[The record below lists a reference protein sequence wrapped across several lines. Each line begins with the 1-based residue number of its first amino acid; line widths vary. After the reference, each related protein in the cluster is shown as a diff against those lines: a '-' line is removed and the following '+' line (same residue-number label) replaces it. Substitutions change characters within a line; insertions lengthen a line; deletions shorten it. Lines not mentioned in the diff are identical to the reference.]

1 MDWIRY
7 TIIASIVGIALI
19 LVNEWTAFKKEHAL
33 APRVEA
39 RAETRTA
46 APIDQDIPAADAPL
60 PAASVNNEELPASTI
75 AETSSSETSFADTD
89 GDSRI
94 VRVRTDTLL
103 ADIDLLGGDIVGVA
117 LPQQLASLDSDQPFV
132 LLERNAQRVYMA
144 QSGLIGSNGTDKAA
158 GRPTFSTDQHS
169 YTMAEGSDQLL
180 VNLKLIQTDGTRI
193 TKRFTFNR
201 GDYLVKVDYLVDNQS
216 DNTWSGSFYA
226 QLKRDSSADPAADTT
241 GMGMQPFL
249 GVATMTKDKPYVKIA
264 FDDLRE
270 KPLNTLV
277 DGGWVAIV
285 QHYFISAWVPAD
297 PGQYHYSTKVTSN
310 GDNLIRYTSPELKL
324 AAGDSGQFNHQFY
337 AGPKD
342 QYRLKEIAPGL
353 DLTVDYGWLWWIAQP
368 LFWIMTQIHKLVGN
382 WGWSIILLT
391 VLVKAVFFPLSAASY
406 RSMARMRKVT
416 PKMTQI
422 REMYAD
428 DKQKQSQE
436 MMALYKKEKV
446 NPLGGCLPI
455 LIQMPVFI
463 SLYWVLMESVEL
475 RHAPWLG
482 WIKDLS
488 TMDPYYILPLIMGVS
503 MFAQQ
508 KLNPPPPDPTQAK
521 IMQLMPVFFTFFFL
535 WFPAG
540 LVLYWVVNNL
550 LSILQQWIITRQIE
564 AAD

>member
-7 TIIASIVGIALI
+7 TIIAAIIAVALV
-19 LVNEWTAFKKEHAL
+19 LVNEWTAFKKL
-33 APRVEA
+33 NTVVENKPPPA
-39 RAETRTA
+39 TIATA
-46 APIDQDIPAADAPL
+46 QEIPGTPPSGGGSEEVPVAQPL
-60 PAASVNNEELPASTI
+60 PGESISAAVADGVESTG
-75 AETSSSETSFADTD
+75 TS
-89 GDSRI
+89 
-94 VRVRTDTLL
+94 VRVTTDVLRL
-103 ADIDLLGGDIVGVA
+103 DIDLLGGDIVGAA
-117 LPQQLASLDSDQPFV
+117 LPKHRATLEGDQPFV
-132 LLERNAQRVYMA
+132 LLERNARRVYIA
-144 QSGLIGSNGTDKAA
+144 QSGLIGNNGTDTAS
-158 GRPTFSTDQHS
+158 GRPDFTTSQTS
-169 YTMAEGSDQLL
+169 YTLGDDAQEL
-180 VNLKLIQTDGTRI
+180 VVDLAHQQTDGAKI
-193 TKRFTFNR
+193 IKRFTFKR
-201 GDYLVKVDYLVDNQS
+201 GDYLVAVDYLIDNQT
-216 DNTWSGSFYA
+216 DAPWRGSFYA
-226 QLKRDSSADPAADTT
+226 QLKRDSSEDPAAETT

-249 GVATMTKDKPYVKIA
+249 GVATMTNEKPYLKIP
-264 FDDLRE
+264 FKDLQE
-270 KPLNTLV
+270 EPLNTTV
-277 DGGWVAIV
+277 DGGWVAMV
-285 QHYFISAWVPAD
+285 QHYFISAWVPANA
-297 PGQYHYSTKVTSN
+297 GRYHYSTKVTRN
-310 GDNLIRYTSPELKL
+310 GDNLIRYTGTELSIAPGEK
-324 AAGDSGQFNHQFY
+324 GQFSSQFY

-391 VLVKAVFFPLSAASY
+391 VMVKAAFFHLSASSY
-406 RSMARMRKVT
+406 RSMAKMRMVA

-422 REMYAD
+422 RELYAD

-463 SLYWVLMESVEL
+463 ALYWVLMESVEL

-488 TMDPYYILPLIMGVS
+488 TMDPLYILPLIMGVS

-508 KLNPPPPDPTQAK
+508 KLNPAPPDPMQAK
-521 IMQLMPVFFTFFFL
+521 IMQWMPVFFTFFFL

-550 LSILQQWIITRQIE
+550 LSILQQWVITRKIE
-564 AAD
+564 AEA

>member
-7 TIIASIVGIALI
+7 SIIASIIGIALV
-19 LVNEWTAFKKEHAL
+19 LVNEWTAFKQQQTL
-33 APRVEA
+33 APQAQASAVASGDNNIPEPPA
-39 RAETRTA
+39 RLS
-46 APIDQDIPAADAPL
+46 D
-60 PAASVNNEELPASTI
+60 NGNEELPSSANLDAAGSSDIASV
-75 AETSSSETSFADTD
+75 ADTSSND
-89 GDSRI
+89 
-94 VRVRTDTLL
+94 RVIRVNTDTLL
-103 ADIDLLGGDIVGVA
+103 LDIDLLGGDIVGAA
-117 LPQQLASLDSDQPFV
+117 LVQELASLDGDQPFV
-132 LLERNAQRVYMA
+132 LLERNAQRVYVA
-144 QSGLIGSNGTDKAA
+144 QSGLIGANGTDNAQ
-158 GRPTFSTDQHS
+158 GRPTFSAEQQS
-169 YTMAEGSDQLL
+169 YTMEQGQDQL
-180 VNLKLIQTDGTRI
+180 VVDLKVVQTNSAII

-216 DNTWSGSFYA
+216 DSSWSGSFYA
-226 QLKRDSSADPAADTT
+226 QLKRDSSEDPAADSS

-249 GVATMTKDKPYVKIA
+249 GVATMTNEKPYVKIS
-264 FDDLRE
+264 FSDLSDE
-270 KPLNTLV
+270 PLNNRV
-277 DGGWVAIV
+277 EGGWIAMV
-285 QHYFISAWVPAD
+285 QHYFISAWIPAN

-310 GDNLIRYTSPELKL
+310 GDNLIRYTGVELTL
-324 AAGDSGQFNHQFY
+324 APGENGQLNSQFY

-342 QYRLKEIAPGL
+342 QYRLKEISPGL

-368 LFWIMTQIHKLVGN
+368 LFWILTQIHKLVGN

-391 VLVKAVFFPLSAASY
+391 VLVKAAFFQLSAASY
-406 RSMARMRKVT
+406 RSMAKMRKVT

-422 REMYAD
+422 KELYAD

-436 MMALYKKEKV
+436 MMELYKKEKV

-508 KLNPPPPDPTQAK
+508 RLNPPPPDPTQAK